1 MTDPKDKTTPTVP
14 LEKELQ
20 EIMKLVT
27 MFTLLGAALSF
38 LFGREPGTLPDD
50 IIKELAP
57 SIVVVCGFL
66 ISYEFCD
73 VMGVGMAKGRK
84 GILEQSY
91 KDLPAKEDEEVYLR
105 QRVLTNQLEQMP
117 LFIVGTFLCALLL
130 NGKVASI
137 LSLVW
142 VVLRRMYA
150 STYKRAGGKKLKQ
163 IGLAK
168 FTVPCYFI
176 CNTMVMAVGIQA
188 VRGYVR

>member
-38 LFGREPGTLPDD
+38 LFGRAPGTLPDD

-117 LFIVGTFLCALLL
+117 LFIVGTFLCALLV

-176 CNTMVMAVGIQA
+176 CNTMVMAAGIQA

>member
-57 SIVVVCGFL
+57 SILRVL
-66 ISYEFCD
+66 R
-73 VMGVGMAKGRK
+73 VMGVGMAKGRR

-117 LFIVGTFLCALLL
+117 LFIVGTFLCALLV

-176 CNTMVMAVGIQA
+176 CNTMVMAAGIQA